1 MKVVM
6 TGGGT
11 AGHVN
16 PALGIASIIKRNIPG
31 AEIEFIGTKD
41 RLEAT
46 LVPKAGYPI
55 HFIEVYGLRRSLSP
69 KNIKTAWKTLTS
81 VIASKKLLKKIKPD
95 LVIGTGGYVCF
106 PVCYAASKL
115 GIPMALHEANAEPGF
130 AVKMLKN
137 RADIVFVNFAEAG
150 KFLNG
155 AKCKVI
161 HSGMPIDHG
170 FTSIDRNDAR
180 QSVKLTDCE
189 KYSILS
195 FGGSLGAA
203 HINNAVLD
211 FMQNYLTK
219 HPKIGFTHAAGG
231 RGYPEMKKRFEELG
245 LDKYPNIS
253 LKEYIYD
260 MPTRMVAADL
270 VICRSGAATLSELCA
285 VGAPSVLV
293 PSPNVTNDQQYKNA
307 KVLEDRGAALVIRDA
322 ELDGERLTSAVDSLL
337 SDAEKLDRMR
347 ASALEMAVRDT
358 DKTIYDGLCSI
369 LKKNNGR
376 KK

>member
-95 LVIGTGGYVCF
+95 LVVGTGGYVCF

-219 HPKIGFTHAAGG
+219 HPEIGFTHAAGG

>member
-95 LVIGTGGYVCF
+95 LVVGTGGYVCF